1 MLSALGAT
9 LAADG
14 LEVKAANLWSGF
26 RISSEAGR
34 FETAQN
40 LEEAWVAAERML
52 GHAVDPLNPRL
63 IARARAAL
71 TA

>member
-1 MLSALGAT
+1 MLSALGVT

-14 LEVKAANLWSGF
+14 LQVKAANLWSGF
-26 RISSEAGR
+26 RISTEAGR

-52 GHAVDPLNPRL
+52 GHAVDPLNPRF